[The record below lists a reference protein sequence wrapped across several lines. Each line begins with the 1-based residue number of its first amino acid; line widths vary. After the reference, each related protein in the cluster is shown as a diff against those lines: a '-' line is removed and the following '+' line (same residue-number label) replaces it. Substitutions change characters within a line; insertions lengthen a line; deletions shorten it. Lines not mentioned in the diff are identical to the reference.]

1 MFEYRDVRE
10 EDDMTWLAEPITM
23 RDMTRD
29 VPWLLGRGARFGA
42 VERAGSRLGSAHA
55 SRDWR
60 WAAETPARASAAPKH
75 QPAAAVLRVPPALL
89 QAMSAVAHSEGISES
104 EIWSA
109 AARAWL
115 ERRTRDDE
123 PQPPTPAGAAL
134 PIPLRTR
141 SWAAID
147 TLLRDLRRPKT
158 PAA

>member
-42 VERAGSRLGSAHA
+42 VERVGSRLGSAHA
-55 SRDWR
+55 FRDWT
-60 WAAETPARASAAPKH
+60 WAAETPKRAAEQRR
-75 QPAAAVLRVPPALL
+75 QPVAAVLRVPPVLL
-89 QAMSAVAHSEGISES
+89 QAMSAVARSEGMSES

-134 PIPLRTR
+134 PIPLRAR

>member
-1 MFEYRDVRE
+1 
-10 EDDMTWLAEPITM
+10 MTWLAEPITM
-23 RDMTRD
+23 RNMTRD
-29 VPWLLGRGARFGA
+29 VPWLLGGGACFGA
-42 VERAGSRLGSAHA
+42 VERASSRLGSAHA

-60 WAAETPARASAAPKH
+60 WAAETPARASAARKR

-147 TLLRDLRRPKT
+147 TLLRDLRRPKA

>member
-1 MFEYRDVRE
+1 
-10 EDDMTWLAEPITM
+10 MTWLAEPITM

-29 VPWLLGRGARFGA
+29 VPWLLGRGVRFGA
-42 VERAGSRLGSAHA
+42 VERAGSRLGNAHA

-60 WAAETPARASAAPKH
+60 WAAETPSRVAAARQQ
-75 QPAAAVLRVPPALL
+75 QPAAMLRVPPALL
-89 QAMSAVAHSEGISES
+89 RAMSAVARSEGMSES

-134 PIPLRTR
+134 PIPLRAR

>member
-1 MFEYRDVRE
+1 MFEYRDVRG

-23 RDMTRD
+23 RDMTRN
-29 VPWLLGRGARFGA
+29 VPWLLGRGVRFGA
-42 VERAGSRLGSAHA
+42 VEHAGSRLGSAHA

-60 WAAETPARASAAPKH
+60 WAAETPTRSSAARKR